1 MPAYTRGVKPIMRVR
16 KVLLVLAFAFSS
28 LASAPVAQAETC
40 QEAIT
45 LWSGTPWERSF
56 PRVCGEEA
64 RLALWNTQ
72 LGPYLDANSAA
83 VAAWSAQQAA
93 EQAAQQAA
101 AQAAEAARQAE
112 EQAARDAAAAAADA
126 ANCADAATVYPGTQW
141 ARTFPA
147 VCTAAAIQARSE
159 EIRIYSENVSSLQA
173 SQSPN
178 EQPNPANFD
187 CNLTLWQNT
196 AFCINQT
203 NTPPPA
209 AGTPP
214 ASLDCG
220 LPQNVALPIC
230 TNNQP
235 LTNPDATI
243 NCANPTNAI
252 TTTCMDLFQNSSA
265 GGLDCSRSE
274 LRNMPAC
281 LTGTAIGGPN
291 APTAPTNNPSQGAIN
306 TVTSSS
312 AAAQPVAPINSV
324 NSAAQNNSQSS
335 AMKASEKVST
345 NKEELFAEEDG
356 EEEPPAGELSVTFNS
371 ELARYVVKIEC
382 NLAGERLTVRGVKKG
397 AKGVRYTISIDE
409 DGIGGVRTKTKLSG
423 YTLTLYYGS
432 TKLDQVRVK

>member
-1 MPAYTRGVKPIMRVR
+1 MLSVR
-16 KVLLVLAFAFSS
+16 KILQILALALAISS
-28 LASAPVAQAETC
+28 LAPVAPAQAETC

-45 LWSGTPWERSF
+45 LWSGTPWERTF

-93 EQAAQQAA
+93 DQAAQQAA

-126 ANCADAATVYPGTQW
+126 ANCVDAASVYPGTQW
-141 ARTFPA
+141 QRTFPA
-147 VCTAAAIQARSE
+147 VCTAAAIQARAE

-173 SQSPN
+173 SQNPN

-203 NTPPPA
+203 NSSTLAPGAIP
-209 AGTPP
+209 T
-214 ASLDCG
+214 SQDCS
-220 LPQNVALPIC
+220 LPQNAALPFC
-230 TNNQP
+230 VNNQP

-252 TTTCMDLFQNSSA
+252 TTTCMDLFQNSSV
-265 GGLDCSRSE
+265 GGLDCSRAE
-274 LRNMPAC
+274 LRNMPVC
-281 LTGTAIGGPN
+281 VTGTYAGGPN
-291 APTAPTNNPSQGAIN
+291 APAAPAGPTNNLAPGANNPI
-306 TVTSSS
+306 TP
-312 AAAQPVAPINSV
+312 AGIIAQPVAPSNAV
-324 NSAAQNNSQSS
+324 NAAAQNNSQSS
-335 AMKASEKVST
+335 VAKASEKVSV

-356 EEEPPAGELSVTFNS
+356 EEEPPAGELTVTFNS

-432 TKLDQVRVK
+432 TKLDQIRVR

>member
-1 MPAYTRGVKPIMRVR
+1 MLSVR
-16 KVLLVLAFAFSS
+16 KILQILALALAISS
-28 LASAPVAQAETC
+28 LAPVAPAQAETC

-45 LWSGTPWERSF
+45 LWSGTPWERTF

-93 EQAAQQAA
+93 DQAAQQAA

-126 ANCADAATVYPGTQW
+126 ANCVDAASVYPGTQW
-141 ARTFPA
+141 QRTFPA

-173 SQSPN
+173 SQNPN

-214 ASLDCG
+214 ATLDCA

-243 NCANPTNAI
+243 NCANPINAT
-252 TTTCMDLFQNSSA
+252 TTTCMNLFQNSSA
-265 GGLDCSRSE
+265 GGLDCSRPE
-274 LRNMPAC
+274 LQNMPVC
-281 LTGTAIGGPN
+281 VSGTYVGGPN
-291 APTAPTNNPSQGAIN
+291 APAAPAGPTNNLAPAANIPSTTAG
-306 TVTSSS
+306 TLV
-312 AAAQPVAPINSV
+312 QPVVPGDAA
-324 NSAAQNNSQSS
+324 NSAAQNTSQSNV
-335 AMKASEKVST
+335 AKASEKVSV

-356 EEEPPAGELSVTFNS
+356 EEEAPSGDLTVTYSSTLGRFVI
-371 ELARYVVKIEC
+371 RIEC
-382 NLAGERLTVRGVKKG
+382 NLAGEKLTIRAVKKG
-397 AKGVRYTISIDE
+397 SKSLKFSVTIDE
-409 DGIGGVRTKTKLSG
+409 DGVGGVRTKTKLAG
-423 YTLTLYYGS
+423 YTLTLFYGS
-432 TKLDQVRVK
+432 EKLDQVRVK

>member
-16 KVLLVLAFAFSS
+16 KALLVLAFAFSS

-243 NCANPTNAI
+243 NCANPINAT
-252 TTTCMDLFQNSSA
+252 TTTCMNLFNNST

-306 TVTSSS
+306 TAVPSGVI
-312 AAAQPVAPINSV
+312 AQPTVPSNGANSV
-324 NSAAQNNSQSS
+324 AQNNAQNGST
-335 AMKASEKVST
+335 KTIEKITV

-356 EEEPPAGELSVTFNS
+356 EEEPPSGQLTVSFSAS
-371 ELARYVVKIEC
+371 LARYIVKIEC
-382 NLAGERLTVRGVKKG
+382 NLAGENLIVRGVKKG
-397 AKGVRYTISIDE
+397 AKGVRFTIAIDE